1 MCKSFP
7 AQTGFEIMKESWRA
21 TEAWHQERPGEVIA
35 EDAAS
40 AAVESP
46 GLNGPWRGA
55 ESRYCVAGSE
65 ALKRTQE

>member
-21 TEAWHQERPGEVIA
+21 TEAWHQERPGDVIA

-40 AAVESP
+40 AAVEIP
-46 GLNGPWRGA
+46 ELNESWREA
-55 ESRYCVAGSE
+55 ESWYCEAGSE
-65 ALKRTQE
+65 ALKRAQE